1 MLGHHVY
8 RVYPDGEE
16 WTVTKEG
23 DSRLRAKFDDRD
35 QAIDE
40 AMRLARIDQP
50 AKVRIDKGDGT
61 IAEERVIGRDDSD
74 ALDR

>member
-35 QAIDE
+35 QA
-40 AMRLARIDQP
+40 MRLARTDQP

-74 ALDR
+74 ALDP